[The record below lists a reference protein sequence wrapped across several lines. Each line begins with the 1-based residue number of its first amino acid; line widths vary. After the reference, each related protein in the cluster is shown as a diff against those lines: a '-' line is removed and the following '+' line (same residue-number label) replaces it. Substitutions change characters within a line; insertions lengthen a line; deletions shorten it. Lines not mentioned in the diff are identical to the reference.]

1 MTKRRFA
8 LVFLVASVL
17 ALGAAA
23 RVPATLAP
31 ATHGLQ
37 LRLVSGMAERLTVA
51 PVGIAASADALQARP
66 GADGVLGHVALTPQT
81 RHPVLLSVR
90 ALPSARDLDGAILAS
105 VTVDRMPVARTTL
118 GRLRAGT
125 VPIRLRPGRTVTLG
139 VRLWLT
145 PGTSPGAYAGR
156 RLDVILELQTDPLN
170 AG

>member
-1 MTKRRFA
+1 MTRRRFA
-8 LVFLVASVL
+8 LAFLVASVA
-17 ALGAAA
+17 ALSLAA

-31 ATHGLQ
+31 ATHDLQ

-51 PVGIAASADALQARP
+51 PVGIAAS

-81 RHPVLLSVR
+81 RHPVLLRVH
-90 ALPSARDLDGAILAS
+90 ALPSARDLDDAIRAS
-105 VTVDRMPVARTTL
+105 VAVDGMPVGRTTL

-145 PGTSPGAYAGR
+145 PGTPPGAYAGR
-156 RLDVILELQTDPLN
+156 TLDVILELQTDPLN